1 MDNKLM
7 SNTINF
13 LRFPLT
19 VAVVYIHFNISRK
32 GISVHGINYGTDNPD
47 WYTFVINLFSSVIAS
62 IAVPLFF
69 LISGYLFFCQK
80 NFNKEIYLSKLKKR
94 IKTLLIPFILWNLIA
109 ILYQSIRFVPF
120 FSSFFPGVYKTEVHL
135 TLVRVL
141 NTFFCCTLS
150 NGIFVSPMEYT
161 MTEIVNEPY
170 PIDVPLWYIRD
181 LMVAVIMSPVIYLLI
196 KRFQL
201 LYIFFMGFL
210 WYLRNLFFPTGGY
223 IILLITSLTFFSWGA
238 YYAINRKDLIERMRK
253 MKYYLLLYIPI
264 ALCDTILLYSEY
276 SYLVHNL
283 GVLLG
288 VMVVFV
294 ISAHFVEVRVTIPP
308 KLRNATFFVF
318 AFHKLIIDDV
328 AKMVFSVLHLPDDT
342 YIMLL
347 LYFIIPIMTIGV
359 CIFLYQIINKFL
371 PTACGLLTGG
381 R

>member
-1 MDNKLM
+1 MDNKLL

-47 WYTFVINLFSSVIAS
+47 WYTFIINLFSSVIAS

-80 NFNKEIYLSKLKKR
+80 DFNKEIYFSKLMKR
-94 IKTLLIPFILWNLIA
+94 ARTLLLPFLLWNFIA
-109 ILYQSIRFVPF
+109 ILYQGFRFLPF
-120 FSSFFPGVYKTEVHL
+120 FSSFFPGITKTEVHL
-135 TLVRVL
+135 TVVRVL
-141 NTFFCCTLS
+141 NTLFCCTLS
-150 NGIFVSPMEYT
+150 NGIFVSPVEYT

-181 LMVAVIMSPVIYLLI
+181 LMVTVIMSPAIYLLI
-196 KRFQL
+196 KRCH
-201 LYIFFMGFL
+201 L
-210 WYLRNLFFPTGGY
+210 WYIIFIGVLWYIKNLIFPTGGY
-223 IILLITSLTFFSWGA
+223 ITMLLTSLTFFSWGA
-238 YYAINRKDLIERMRK
+238 YYAVNQIDFIVRMRK
-253 MKYYLLLYIPI
+253 LKYFLLLYIPI
-264 ALCDTILLYSEY
+264 AILDTFLHYSEY

-283 GVLLG
+283 GILFG
-288 VMVVFV
+288 VIVALV
-294 ISAHFVEVRVTIPP
+294 ISAYFVEAGATISPIL
-308 KLRNATFFVF
+308 KNATFFVY

-328 AKMVFSVLHLPDDT
+328 AKIVFSVLHLPDDT

-347 LYFIIPIMTIGV
+347 LYIIIPIITICV
-359 CIFLYQIINKFL
+359 CVLLYKFINKFL
-371 PTACGLLTGG
+371 PAVCGLLTGG

>member
-32 GISVHGINYGTDNPD
+32 GISVHGLNYGTDNPD
-47 WYTFVINLFSSVIAS
+47 WYTFIINLFSSVIAS

-223 IILLITSLTFFSWGA
+223 IILLI
-238 YYAINRKDLIERMRK
+238 MRK